1 MLPVK
6 GSRIWIKLVCLSPA
20 EPLMN
25 TASFHPCSTSA
36 IKPLCQERVHIIPRS
51 LGWIKWGSEEQLT
64 HKGQGG
70 PARRKPVLLKAPEPL
85 RGISLHSHLA
95 KAGEYLRLLF
105 SSVDQLSDL
114 ILRCWLPLVFLTPV
128 EGGEVGQTPPPCEP
142 GRTSVLSTSAM
153 EGTLSITSSGNC
165 GLSLDITSSG

>member
-1 MLPVK
+1 MNESGVSVSCRAFNEHCKFPSPFYFCNKTTVSRE
-6 GSRIWIKLVCLSPA
+6 GSHYP
-20 EPLMN
+20 
-25 TASFHPCSTSA
+25 
-36 IKPLCQERVHIIPRS
+36 
-51 LGWIKWGSEEQLT
+51 
-64 HKGQGG
+64 
-70 PARRKPVLLKAPEPL
+70 PEPGMNKVRV
-85 RGISLHSHLA
+85 RGAANPQGTRRTSKKETRVVESPWGASCYYSHLA

-105 SSVDQLSDL
+105 SSVDQLTDW

-142 GRTSVLSTSAM
+142 GRTSMLSTSAM